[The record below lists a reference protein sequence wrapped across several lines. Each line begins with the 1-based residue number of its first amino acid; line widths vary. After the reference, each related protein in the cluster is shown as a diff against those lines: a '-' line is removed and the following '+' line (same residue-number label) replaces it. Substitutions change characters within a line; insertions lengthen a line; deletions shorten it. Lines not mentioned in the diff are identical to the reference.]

1 MYLIKEMPSETR
13 PRERMLAQGAEAL
26 SNEELLAILLRTG
39 RKDLS
44 VIELSKNVLYHLES
58 IEDLKRLS
66 VEELLLIKGIKVAKA
81 TTVCAAIE
89 LGKRLARATPAKK
102 KSIRSPR
109 DVYDLLADDIAHF
122 EQEHFISLFLNT
134 KSQLIK
140 KEIVFKGTINQ
151 TLIHPREIFRQAI
164 RLSAAAILFAHNH
177 PTGDSAPSRADLNA
191 TETLVESG
199 AMMGID
205 VVDHIIIGKQEYY
218 SIKER
223 KKTKIREHYDII

>member
-13 PRERMLAQGAEAL
+13 PRERMLAKGAKAL

-39 RKDLS
+39 RKNLS

-58 IEDLKRLS
+58 LEDLKRLS

-81 TTVCAAIE
+81 TTICAAIE
-89 LGKRLARATPAKK
+89 LGKRLERTKPAIRQ
-102 KSIRSPR
+102 SIRTAR
-109 DVYDLLADDIAHF
+109 DVYDLLAGDIAHY
-122 EQEHFISLFLNT
+122 EQEHFICLYLNT

-140 KEIVFKGTINQ
+140 KEIIFKGTINQ

-164 RLSAAAILFAHNH
+164 RLSAAAMLFVHNH
-177 PTGDSAPSRADLNA
+177 PTGDSAPSRADLKA
-191 TETLVESG
+191 TETLIESG
-199 AMMGID
+199 TMMGID
-205 VVDHIIIGKQEYY
+205 VVDHIIIGKSEYY

-223 KKTKIREHYDII
+223 KKTEMSSHYDII